1 MGNADSRDRNGANG
15 TVIRSIGGMLNVMM
29 RTTIM
34 MMVIRT
40 PIVVMLLLVQMRMR
54 LSPHGL
60 LMRVVMV
67 VKMMPLR
74 IVMTGDNDA
83 MMMMV

>member
-1 MGNADSRDRNGANG
+1 
-15 TVIRSIGGMLNVMM
+15 ML
-29 RTTIM
+29 
-34 MMVIRT
+34 T

-54 LSPHGL
+54 LSPHGMV
-60 LMRVVMV
+60 MRVVMV